1 MSEHPPGSD
10 PTVPRP
16 AARRVVVTGLGCV
29 SPCGIGVDPTWSA
42 LVEARPGLG
51 LVTRF
56 DVAGLPSQV
65 AGEVD
70 DFDPAERLGRK
81 AAKRLGRFMQF
92 AMVAADEAMAD
103 AGYDVPGYL
112 EGRVEPGQGSWPDA
126 ERLGVYVGSGIG
138 GFPEI
143 VENAELRLDEGTA
156 RISPLFIPRSLI
168 NLAAGQVAIRL
179 GAKGPS
185 LCVAT
190 ACAVGNHAIG
200 EAYRA
205 ILLGEADVVV
215 AGGTEAALTPLGY
228 GGFMTMRALSRRNAE
243 PLRASRP
250 FDVDRDGFVM
260 SEGAGVVVLEDYEH
274 ARARGARI
282 YCELAGYAATTDAHH
297 VTAPAPGHDGAA
309 RCMRRALTT
318 ARINADQVDYV
329 NAHGTS
335 TPMNDPAEVAAIRTV
350 FGAHA
355 DQLMVSSTKGATG
368 HLLGA
373 AGGVEAVAV
382 AKAIFH
388 GIVPPTA
395 NLDAPDPACDLD
407 HVPLVAR
414 DATIDVAISNGFGF
428 GGTNAVLVFRKV

>member
-1 MSEHPPGSD
+1 M
-10 PTVPRP
+10 
-16 AARRVVVTGLGCV
+16 RVVVTGLGCV
-29 SPCGIGVDPTWSA
+29 SPCGIGVVPTWDA
-42 LVEARPGLG
+42 LVHARPGLG
-51 LVTRF
+51 LLTRF
-56 DVAGLPSQV
+56 DATGLPSQV

-70 DFDPAERLGRK
+70 GFDASERLGRK
-81 AAKRLGRFMQF
+81 AARRLGRFMQF
-92 AMVAADEAMAD
+92 ALVAADEAMAD
-103 AGYDVPGYL
+103 AGYDVARHH
-112 EGRVEPGQGSWPDA
+112 EGTVADADWPDP
-126 ERLGVYVGSGIG
+126 ERLGVYIGSGIG

-143 VENAELRLDEGTA
+143 VEHAHKLLDEGTD

-205 ILLGEADVVV
+205 IRLGEADVVV

-228 GGFMTMRALSRRNAE
+228 GGFMNMRALSRRNDE
-243 PLRASRP
+243 PTRASRP
-250 FDVDRDGFVM
+250 FDADRDGFVM
-260 SEGAGVVVLEDYEH
+260 SEGAGVVVLETLEH

-282 YCELAGYAATTDAHH
+282 YCELVGYSATTDAHH

-309 RCMRRALTT
+309 RCMRRAMAS
-318 ARINADQVDYV
+318 ARIAPSDVQYV

-335 TPMNDPAEVAAIRTV
+335 TPMNDPAEVTAIRTV
-350 FGAHA
+350 FGDHA
-355 DQLMVSSTKGATG
+355 DKLMVSSTKGTTG

-373 AGGVEAVAV
+373 AGGLEAVAT
-382 AKAIFH
+382 AKALFH

-395 NLDAPDPACDLD
+395 NLDTPDPACDLD
-407 HVPLVAR
+407 HVPNTAR
-414 DATIDVAISNGFGF
+414 ECAIDVALSNGFGF
-428 GGTNAVLVFRKV
+428 GGTNAVLVFRRV